1 MEKRESLD
9 KIVEHL
15 EEEARMV
22 LPGIQALFG
31 FQLIAV
37 FSQRFS
43 DLEQT
48 VQKLHFA
55 SLFLTAAAVLLV
67 LTPAAYHRQAEPDRI
82 SETLCSLGS
91 KFLTLSMLPLAAAIS
106 LDIYVLS
113 TLISGISKNL
123 QMGLPVLMFISFLSF
138 WFVFPQFKR
147 KRKFFTPTSQQE

>member
-37 FSQRFS
+37 FSQRFTELS
-43 DLEQT
+43 EVAQ
-48 VQKLHFA
+48 QIHFG
-55 SLFLTAAAVLLV
+55 SLFLTAIAVLLV

-82 SETLCSLGS
+82 TDKLCRLGS
-91 KFLTLSMLPLAAAIS
+91 ALLTLSMFPLAIAVS
-106 LDIYVLS
+106 MDIYVLS
-113 TLISGISKNL
+113 TLVSNISRTI
-123 QMGLPVLMFISFLSF
+123 QVGLPLLIFIAFIGA
-138 WFVFPQFKR
+138 WFIYPQLRKKR
-147 KRKFFTPTSQQE
+147 STFEPRVR